1 MPAKVSFVFVFV
13 DVLKNIILLQL
24 KISHLA
30 HQISRIIINLSL
42 YLIDDAGQFVP
53 LVTFQTRGLIIADA
67 STVGK
72 GIYAEYAQNLD
83 ISVNVM

>member
-1 MPAKVSFVFVFV
+1 MFV

-42 YLIDDAGQFVP
+42 SLIDDAGQFVFP
-53 LVTFQTRGLIIADA
+53 LG
-67 STVGK
+67 
-72 GIYAEYAQNLD
+72 D
-83 ISVNVM
+83 ISDERVDNR